1 MNSKKNLVLRVIFT
15 ILFLATCV
23 RIFYFSAQNGDS
35 SGSLSRKVMR
45 DVAQVF
51 TDDET
56 RINQAVET
64 GEPILRKIAHFSVY
78 TLLGIF
84 AMGMMSTY
92 FKNLDF
98 DKAINKQ
105 IVISILLGALYATS
119 DEIHQAFVPN
129 RSGRVID
136 VVLDTIG
143 VANGTLLV
151 AIVLAI
157 LQKHYKKIKIK
168 K

>member
-1 MNSKKNLVLRVIFT
+1 M
-15 ILFLATCV
+15 
-23 RIFYFSAQNGDS
+23 
-35 SGSLSRKVMR
+35 
-45 DVAQVF
+45 
-51 TDDET
+51 
-56 RINQAVET
+56 
-64 GEPILRKIAHFSVY
+64 Y
-78 TLLGIF
+78 TY
-84 AMGMMSTY
+84 TY